1 MVDGGQWQ
9 DFLDQVAAETGNV
22 FTEAHLFFVD
32 VVEAAA
38 WWVADDDGHFET
50 WKADA

>member
-1 MVDGGQWQ
+1 V
-9 DFLDQVAAETGNV
+9 L
-22 FTEAHLFFVD
+22 AHSLMTVIA
-32 VVEAAA
+32 AAA